1 MNRKHT
7 LSLMFDRGD
16 RLRSCIL
23 NDNVGL
29 EANSCADVEDL
40 PPYIYERMALL
51 KLTDDL
57 TTVEHIGRRIGLG
70 YYVVY
75 LDVNEYNE
83 VNKIIK
89 QRKSANENETKPTSF
104 IPSP

>member
-7 LSLMFDRGD
+7 LSLMFDRD
-16 RLRSCIL
+16 DTLRSCIL

-29 EANSCADVEDL
+29 EANSCVDVEDL

-57 TTVEHIGRRIGLG
+57 TTVEHIGRRVGLG
-70 YYVVY
+70 YYVIY
-75 LDVNEYNE
+75 LDRNEYNE
-83 VNKIIK
+83 LKELILK
-89 QRKSANENETKPTSF
+89 RKSANENETKPTSF

>member
-57 TTVEHIGRRIGLG
+57 TTVEHIGRRVGLG
-70 YYVVY
+70 YYVIY
-75 LDVNEYNE
+75 LDRNEYNE
-83 VNKIIK
+83 LKELILK
-89 QRKSANENETKPTSF
+89 RKSANETTT
-104 IPSP
+104 